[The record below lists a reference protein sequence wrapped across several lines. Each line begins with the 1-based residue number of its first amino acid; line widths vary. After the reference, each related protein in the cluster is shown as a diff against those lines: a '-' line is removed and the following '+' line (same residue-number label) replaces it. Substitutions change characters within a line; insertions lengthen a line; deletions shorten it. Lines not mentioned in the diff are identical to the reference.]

1 MIATKEQQALFN
13 SAYAEIHMAADKV
26 TTIADAALQK
36 DSVRAVLNHLRAA
49 TAAWQELDNQ
59 ICGNAPAKRGDA

>member
-26 TTIADAALQK
+26 STIADAALQR
-36 DSVRAVLNHLRAA
+36 DSVRVVLNHLRAA
-49 TAAWQELDNQ
+49 NSAWQELDNQ
-59 ICGNAPAKRGDA
+59 LAGNPVPKKGDA